1 MSWREIRFDEV
12 AIGSEFGF
20 GDYFHTKT
28 SETKAYCHVSGEEHE
43 WAAKLKVVQECKPES
58 LAPGNSLEVFPEVDV
73 VDEDW
78 LAGVSCNPNAP
89 EECES
94 CQ

>member
-1 MSWREIRFDEV
+1 MTREEMIEEGLALD
-12 AIGSEFGF
+12 IEFP
-20 GDYFHTKT
+20 D
-28 SETKAYCHVSGEEHE
+28 
-43 WAAKLKVVQECKPES
+43 L
-58 LAPGNSLEVFPEVDV
+58 DV

-78 LAGVSCNPNAP
+78 LSGVSCNTESP

>member
-1 MSWREIRFDEV
+1 MSECSCSEKRKALGGCSKCSPGFWEDYGDPLDE
-12 AIGSEFGF
+12 
-20 GDYFHTKT
+20 D
-28 SETKAYCHVSGEEHE
+28 
-43 WAAKLKVVQECKPES
+43 
-58 LAPGNSLEVFPEVDV
+58 VDV

-78 LAGVSCNPNAP
+78 LSGVSCNPDAP

>member
-1 MSWREIRFDEV
+1 MSGCKECGNE
-12 AIGSEFGF
+12 
-20 GDYFHTKT
+20 
-28 SETKAYCHVSGEEHE
+28 HVHKMSCSLRYSDVLEED
-43 WAAKLKVVQECKPES
+43 L
-58 LAPGNSLEVFPEVDV
+58 DV

-78 LAGVSCNPNAP
+78 LSGVSCNPDAP

>member
-1 MSWREIRFDEV
+1 MTKCVKCDKEMTAWAERNCE
-12 AIGSEFGF
+12 GF
-20 GDYFHTKT
+20 CTTCFHQTLPYT
-28 SETKAYCHVSGEEHE
+28 
-43 WAAKLKVVQECKPES
+43 P
-58 LAPGNSLEVFPEVDV
+58 PEVDV

-78 LAGVSCNPNAP
+78 LAGVSCNPDAP

>member
-1 MSWREIRFDEV
+1 MECPDCLCRTCKCDLYAQE
-12 AIGSEFGF
+12 
-20 GDYFHTKT
+20 
-28 SETKAYCHVSGEEHE
+28 
-43 WAAKLKVVQECKPES
+43 AADI
-58 LAPGNSLEVFPEVDV
+58 DV

>member
-1 MSWREIRFDEV
+1 MNRDEDV
-12 AIGSEFGF
+12 CSNCGAEL
-20 GDYFHTKT
+20 
-28 SETKAYCHVSGEEHE
+28 EEPQ
-43 WAAKLKVVQECKPES
+43 AQGVFAECLS
-58 LAPGNSLEVFPEVDV
+58 CAVDV

>member
-1 MSWREIRFDEV
+1 MTREEMVEEGLALDIELPEEFD
-12 AIGSEFGF
+12 A
-20 GDYFHTKT
+20 
-28 SETKAYCHVSGEEHE
+28 
-43 WAAKLKVVQECKPES
+43 
-58 LAPGNSLEVFPEVDV
+58 

-78 LAGVSCNPNAP
+78 LAGVSCNPDAP

>member
-1 MSWREIRFDEV
+1 MTREEMIEDGLALDIEFPDE
-12 AIGSEFGF
+12 
-20 GDYFHTKT
+20 Y
-28 SETKAYCHVSGEEHE
+28 
-43 WAAKLKVVQECKPES
+43 
-58 LAPGNSLEVFPEVDV
+58 DV

-78 LAGVSCNPNAP
+78 LAGVSCNPDAP

>member
-1 MSWREIRFDEV
+1 MTDQEMIDLGLALDIEDPERFD
-12 AIGSEFGF
+12 A
-20 GDYFHTKT
+20 
-28 SETKAYCHVSGEEHE
+28 
-43 WAAKLKVVQECKPES
+43 
-58 LAPGNSLEVFPEVDV
+58 

-78 LAGVSCNPNAP
+78 LAGVSCNTDNP

>member
-1 MSWREIRFDEV
+1 MSNCRKCSKLM
-12 AIGSEFGF
+12 SEYADRNCEGF
-20 GDYFHTKT
+20 CTNCFHQTRPYEPPK
-28 SETKAYCHVSGEEHE
+28 ELLPWEESVE
-43 WAAKLKVVQECKPES
+43 D
-58 LAPGNSLEVFPEVDV
+58 EVDV

-78 LAGVSCNPNAP
+78 LAGVSCNPDAP

>member
-1 MSWREIRFDEV
+1 MSEEEKEIGVGQYDVDFD
-12 AIGSEFGF
+12 A
-20 GDYFHTKT
+20 
-28 SETKAYCHVSGEEHE
+28 
-43 WAAKLKVVQECKPES
+43 QM
-58 LAPGNSLEVFPEVDV
+58 DV

-78 LAGVSCNPNAP
+78 LAGVSCNPDAP

>member
-1 MSWREIRFDEV
+1 MIKHDPKGDDE
-12 AIGSEFGF
+12 GF
-20 GDYFHTKT
+20 MTPNDMVEAGLTLDV
-28 SETKAYCHVSGEEHE
+28 EM
-43 WAAKLKVVQECKPES
+43 P
-58 LAPGNSLEVFPEVDV
+58 DV

-78 LAGVSCNPNAP
+78 LAGVSCNTDAP

>member
-1 MSWREIRFDEV
+1 MS
-12 AIGSEFGF
+12 
-20 GDYFHTKT
+20 K
-28 SETKAYCHVSGEEHE
+28 EELLPWE
-43 WAAKLKVVQECKPES
+43 ES
-58 LAPGNSLEVFPEVDV
+58 VEDEVDV

-78 LAGVSCNPNAP
+78 LAGVSCNPDAP

>member
-1 MSWREIRFDEV
+1 M
-12 AIGSEFGF
+12 
-20 GDYFHTKT
+20 T
-28 SETKAYCHVSGEEHE
+28 
-43 WAAKLKVVQECKPES
+43 VQEMIDAGLNLDVEMPE
-58 LAPGNSLEVFPEVDV
+58 LDV

-78 LAGVSCNPNAP
+78 LAGVSCNTDAP